1 MNQSTSNNTTV
12 PDYDFLDL
20 SKDYIGSQNGSSDED
35 LDYLYKNYQD
45 IIEFTE
51 DYIFVSSRFENR
63 PIGFRKKSIPFLDV
77 FGCWWPYLRL
87 TWSPKTSKWFMII
100 SEWWQSD
107 GHCLY
112 IYFYYWSMRKSS
124 SYNSNRTRS
133 TRLW

>member
-63 PIGFRKKSIPFLDV
+63 PIGF
-77 FGCWWPYLRL
+77 
-87 TWSPKTSKWFMII
+87 
-100 SEWWQSD
+100 
-107 GHCLY
+107 
-112 IYFYYWSMRKSS
+112 
-124 SYNSNRTRS
+124 
-133 TRLW
+133 

>member
-51 DYIFVSSRFENR
+51 DYIFVSSRFKNR

-77 FGCWWPYLRL
+77 FGC
-87 TWSPKTSKWFMII
+87 
-100 SEWWQSD
+100 
-107 GHCLY
+107 
-112 IYFYYWSMRKSS
+112 
-124 SYNSNRTRS
+124 
-133 TRLW
+133 

>member
-12 PDYDFLDL
+12 PEDFDFPGLSNDY
-20 SKDYIGSQNGSSDED
+20 SIGGQNGSSDED

-77 FGCWWPYLRL
+77 FGC
-87 TWSPKTSKWFMII
+87 
-100 SEWWQSD
+100 
-107 GHCLY
+107 
-112 IYFYYWSMRKSS
+112 
-124 SYNSNRTRS
+124 
-133 TRLW
+133 